1 MSLRKYREISI
12 EPPESALDAP
22 FPVIDGMRA
31 WKNAKNEFV
40 VVACHY
46 TSDPDK
52 RSDEWYTKATSGLR
66 DDQVEREYEIN
77 FESKAGTKA
86 FPFLEN
92 NEKIYRRDPPFPIPS
107 HWKIIVSMDYG
118 ARNPTAILWHAID
131 EHRRFWTFDE
141 FYKPVKDLKGGYV
154 ALAEYFL
161 KHPYYP
167 RAKFI
172 TADPSMFN
180 KSQNVLVSKEN
191 NQKSY
196 GTLMS
201 VVDLLEKEGIY
212 KFQRANNDR
221 IAGLSRL
228 NSMFNFRG
236 EGQKSSPFVFI
247 GSKCHKTWWELNNIV
262 YKLDDSETKNPEE
275 DIVKR
280 NDHSYDSL
288 RYALMSENLPAEV
301 VADER
306 AGFASL
312 KTIEDEMDEDYAKKN
327 RPDAFSCTF
336 NELDGNSEFDLGDFG
351 GY

>member
-12 EPPESALDAP
+12 EPPETALDAP
-22 FPVIDGMRA
+22 FPVIEGMRA

-46 TSDPDK
+46 TADPEK

-92 NEKIYRRDPPFPIPS
+92 NEAIFRADPQFPIPA
-107 HWKIIVSMDYG
+107 HWKIICSMDYG
-118 ARNPTAILWHAID
+118 AANPTGILWHAID
-131 EHRRFWTFDE
+131 EYRRFWTFDE
-141 FYKPVKDLKGGYV
+141 FYTPVNKIPGGYV
-154 ALAEYFL
+154 GLADYIK
-161 KHPYYP
+161 KHPFYP

-180 KSQNVLVSKEN
+180 KSQNVLVAKEN
-191 NQKSY
+191 DRGSH

-201 VVDLLEKEGIY
+201 VVDLLQKEGVY

-221 IAGLSRL
+221 IAGLSRMM
-228 NSMFNFRG
+228 SMFNYRG
-236 EGQKSSPFVFI
+236 DKTKPHIFI
-247 GSKCHKTWWELNNIV
+247 GHKCKKLWWELNNIM
-262 YKLDDSETKNPEE
+262 YKLQDDENKNPEE

-280 NDHSYDSL
+280 NDHLYDSL
-288 RYALMSENLPAEV
+288 RYGLMSQNLPAEV
-301 VADER
+301 IHDER
-306 AGFASL
+306 VGFATL
-312 KTIEDEMDEDYAKKN
+312 KAVEEEMDADYAKKN
-327 RPDAFSCTF
+327 GKDAFSCTF
-336 NELDGNSEFDLGDFG
+336 NELDGESEWDMRDYG
-351 GY
+351 